1 MQTLRRKAQRMEVL
15 NLLKNN
21 LEITNSINDDY
32 LNHLINTAKASITQ
46 SGYTFGDEYTDSE
59 KNLIV
64 MYASHLYRNRLTSSE
79 GHYTTAKNPQGM
91 PDMLRY
97 ELNNAILSQKMRAN

>member
-1 MQTLRRKAQRMEVL
+1 MEVL

-32 LNHLINTAKASITQ
+32 LNHLIETSRAYIERQ
-46 SGYTFGDEYTDSE
+46 GYEFSTELTDSE

-91 PDMLRY
+91 PSMLRY

>member
-1 MQTLRRKAQRMEVL
+1 MEVL

-21 LEITNSINDDY
+21 LEITNSINDEY
-32 LNHLINTAKASITQ
+32 LNHLLETARTYIERQGYEFNT
-46 SGYTFGDEYTDSE
+46 ELTDSE

>member
-1 MQTLRRKAQRMEVL
+1 MLRRKAQRMEVL
-15 NLLKNN
+15 KLLKNN
-21 LEITNSINDDY
+21 LEITNGINDDY
-32 LNHLINTAKASITQ
+32 LNHLISVAVKYIER
-46 SGYTFGDEYTDSE
+46 SGYVFNTEYTDDE

-64 MYASHLYRNRLTSSE
+64 MYASHLYRNRLSSSE

-97 ELNNAILSQKMRAN
+97 ELNNAILSQKMRTN

>member
-21 LEITNSINDDY
+21 LEITNSINDEY
-32 LNHLINTAKASITQ
+32 LNHLINTATGYITQ
-46 SGYTFGDEYTDSE
+46 SGYTFGEEYTDSE

>member
-1 MQTLRRKAQRMEVL
+1 MEVL

-32 LNHLINTAKASITQ
+32 LNHLIETSRTYIERQ
-46 SGYTFGDEYTDSE
+46 GYEFSTELTDSE